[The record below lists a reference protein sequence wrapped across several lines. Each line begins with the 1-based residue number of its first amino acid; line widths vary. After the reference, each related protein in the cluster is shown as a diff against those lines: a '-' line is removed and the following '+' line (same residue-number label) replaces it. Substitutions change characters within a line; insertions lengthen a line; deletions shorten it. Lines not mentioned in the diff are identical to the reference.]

1 MHRRLRRLAAWP
13 LCCLGAVAAA
23 GCVED
28 DLPREEYTEQAAA
41 PSGRFDRT
49 AAGTVRGRV
58 LWDGEAP
65 DVPAL
70 QVFPNSLLRPPLDRH
85 HVVPNPNAPAVDRHT
100 GGLVGAV
107 VFLKE
112 VQPGHAR
119 PWDHPPVSVEQS
131 RHGLTVVQGD
141 RTGRVGFVR
150 RGDKVSFVAK
160 DALYHSLRAT
170 GANYFTLPF
179 PDADRPSARVLDTEG
194 CVELS
199 SAVGYFWLRGY
210 LFVSDHPYFT
220 LSDARG
226 RFTLR
231 DVPAGTYELVC
242 WLPSWQEARRDRD
255 PETGLTT
262 RLYYRSPAV
271 REMRITVAAGADTS
285 AGFIFSPSESE

>member
-1 MHRRLRRLAAWP
+1 
-13 LCCLGAVAAA
+13 
-23 GCVED
+23 
-28 DLPREEYTEQAAA
+28 
-41 PSGRFDRT
+41 
-49 AAGTVRGRV
+49 
-58 LWDGEAP
+58 
-65 DVPAL
+65 
-70 QVFPNSLLRPPLDRH
+70 
-85 HVVPNPNAPAVDRHT
+85 
-100 GGLVGAV
+100 
-107 VFLKE
+107 
-112 VQPGHAR
+112 
-119 PWDHPPVSVEQS
+119 
-131 RHGLTVVQGD
+131 
-141 RTGRVGFVR
+141 
-150 RGDKVSFVAK
+150 VAK

-199 SAVGYFWLRGY
+199 SAVVYFWLRGY

-220 LSDARG
+220 LTDARG

-262 RLYYRSPAV
+262 RLYYRPPAV